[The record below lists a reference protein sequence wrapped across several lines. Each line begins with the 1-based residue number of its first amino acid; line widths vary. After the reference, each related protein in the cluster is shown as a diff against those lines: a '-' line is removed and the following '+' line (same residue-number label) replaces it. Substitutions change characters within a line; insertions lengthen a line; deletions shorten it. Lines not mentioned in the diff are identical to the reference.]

1 MLGEVLVDLELAS
14 ELDVVEVLAD
24 EYGVPSVDSLA
35 KIADPRTLEVLPR
48 AFIEEHQVLPMFL
61 IRNTLTVAVAE
72 LSNLYLIEEIGSTRL
87 VYEVQIVAATRS
99 AIETA
104 IKSWL
109 PAANVFVIDDIY
121 EDIAEEDF
129 SVIERQVT
137 ELADLE
143 QVAGHG
149 PCGQVGEFHHLLSSP
164 GGRIGHP
171 HRTG

>member
-1 MLGEVLVDLELAS
+1 MSMAF
-14 ELDVVEVLAD
+14 
-24 EYGVPSVDSLA
+24 PSVDSLA

-72 LSNLYLIEEIGSTRL
+72 LSNLYLIEEIARRTGH
-87 VYEVQIVAATRS
+87 EVQIVAATRS

-149 PCGQVGEFHHLLSSP
+149 PVVKLVNFIIYSAVQEGS
-164 GGRIGHP
+164 IGHP